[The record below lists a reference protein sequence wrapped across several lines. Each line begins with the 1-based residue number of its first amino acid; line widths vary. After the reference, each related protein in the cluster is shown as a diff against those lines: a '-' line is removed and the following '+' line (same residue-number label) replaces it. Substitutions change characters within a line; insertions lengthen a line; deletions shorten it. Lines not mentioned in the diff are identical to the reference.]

1 MSDYYKPHRRAE
13 WNYGGPNWKLSRS
26 KIDLFLEC
34 PRCFYTDNKLG
45 VARPPGFPFSL
56 NSAVDKL
63 LKKEFDSHRAKGS
76 AHPFMKKYG
85 IDAVP
90 LQHTKIE
97 EWRDSLRAGIAFRHA
112 PTGFLVRGGVDDV
125 WVRPN
130 GELIVVDYKATAK
143 DGEVNLDAEWQDGYK
158 RQMEVYQWLFRQNG
172 FHVSDT
178 GYFVYV
184 NGKTDR
190 EAFDARL
197 EFDVSVIPYVGKTDW
212 IEPTLAEIKKCLDS
226 ENQPAPAEH
235 CDYCNYRRAV
245 AEVSQNAA
253 NGLVSV
259 KKLPHQNIG
268 KNSSTEK
275 PTLF

>member
-1 MSDYYKPHRRAE
+1 MSEYYKPHRRAE

-26 KIDLFLEC
+26 KIDLFMEC
-34 PRCFYTDNKLG
+34 PRCFFVDNKLG
-45 VARPPGFPFSL
+45 VARPPGFPFYL

-63 LKKEFDSHRAKGS
+63 LKKEFDTHRAKGS
-76 AHPFMKKYG
+76 AHPLMQKYK

-90 LQHTKIE
+90 LKHTKIE
-97 EWRDSLRAGIAFRHA
+97 EWRDSLRAGVSFRHPA
-112 PTGFLVRGGVDDV
+112 TGMLVRGGVDDV

-143 DGEVNLDAEWQDGYK
+143 DGEVSLDAAWQDGYK

-172 FHVSDT
+172 FQVSDT

-197 EFDVSVIPYVGKTDW
+197 EFDVSVIPYTGKTNW
-212 IEPTLAEIKKCLDS
+212 VEPTLADIKKCLDS
-226 ENQPAPAEH
+226 DAIPAPSEH
-235 CDYCNYRRAV
+235 CDYCTYRKAA
-245 AEVSQNAA
+245 AEVSVPAST
-253 NGLVSV
+253 VSERT
-259 KKLPHQNIG
+259 KKSPP
-268 KNSSTEK
+268 TEK

>member
-1 MSDYYKPHRRAE
+1 MSDYYKPHRKAE

-63 LKKEFDSHRAKGS
+63 LKKEFDAHRAKKT
-76 AHPFMKKYG
+76 AHPLMQKYK

-90 LQHTKIE
+90 LQHPKIE
-97 EWRDSLRAGIAFRHA
+97 EWRDSLRAGVATRHA

-125 WVRPN
+125 WVRPD

-172 FHVSDT
+172 FQVSDT

-190 EAFDARL
+190 AAFDARL
-197 EFDVSVIPYVGKTDW
+197 EFDVKVIPYTGKTDW
-212 IEPTLAEIKKCLDS
+212 VEPTLRDIKKCLDS
-226 ENQPAPAEH
+226 ENIPSPAKD
-235 CDYCNYRRAV
+235 CDYCTYRQA
-245 AEVSQNAA
+245 ADEASQNAED
-253 NGLVSV
+253 GLVSV
-259 KKLPHQNIG
+259 QKPMSEKTKKTAPN
-268 KNSSTEK
+268 EK

>member
-1 MSDYYKPHRRAE
+1 MSDFYKPHRRAE

-34 PRCFYTDNKLG
+34 PRCFFVDNKLG

-63 LKKEFDSHRAKGS
+63 LKKEFDAHRAKGS
-76 AHPFMKKYG
+76 AHPLMQKYN

-90 LQHTKIE
+90 LKHPKLE
-97 EWRDSLRAGIAFRHA
+97 EWRDSLRAGVSFRHA
-112 PTGFLVRGGVDDV
+112 GTGFLVRGGVDDV
-125 WVRPN
+125 WVRPG
-130 GELIVVDYKATAK
+130 GELIIVDYKATAK

-172 FHVSDT
+172 FNVSDT

-197 EFDVSVIPYVGKTDW
+197 EFDVSVIPYQGKTDW
-212 IEPTLAEIKKCLDS
+212 VEPALLNIKKCLDGDAL
-226 ENQPAPAEH
+226 PAPASW
-235 CDYCNYRRAV
+235 CDYCTYRKAA
-245 AEVSQNAA
+245 AEASAPA
-253 NGLVSV
+253 SSV
-259 KKLPHQNIG
+259 EKATKTPLH
-268 KNSSTEK
+268 EK